1 MGNWKKKKVS
11 ARNAILGS
19 LDERDYCQ
27 AGRDIPCPALCSF
40 AALTLRKIK
49 QGNVPMQWPYT
60 AGLFTSRS
68 AFCITLQ
75 LAAGKAKV
83 FQQLQSAL
91 CDLYKNGSFE
101 ERLFPGAQHF
111 QAQLLMQLCGAGT
124 AEVSQIQQDMR
135 VSSSQGA
142 QSSPSEPPFCQPQS
156 TRHWAAC
163 WPLQPGELHTPHLPP
178 ALLSHHQLLME
189 AVITPC
195 KCVYS
200 SS

>member
-1 MGNWKKKKVS
+1 MEIKCGKLKKKTKQNKVS

-19 LDERDYCQ
+19 LEERDYCQ
-27 AGRDIPCPALCSF
+27 AGRDIPCPALYSS

-49 QGNVPMQWPYT
+49 QVNVPMQLPYT
-60 AGLFTSRS
+60 AGLFTGRF

-83 FQQLQSAL
+83 FHQLQSAL
-91 CDLYKNGSFE
+91 FYVYKNGSFE

-124 AEVSQIQQDMR
+124 AEASQIQGHIR
-135 VSSSQGA
+135 VSNSQRA

-156 TRHWAAC
+156 TRH
-163 WPLQPGELHTPHLPP
+163 
-178 ALLSHHQLLME
+178 
-189 AVITPC
+189 
-195 KCVYS
+195 
-200 SS
+200 